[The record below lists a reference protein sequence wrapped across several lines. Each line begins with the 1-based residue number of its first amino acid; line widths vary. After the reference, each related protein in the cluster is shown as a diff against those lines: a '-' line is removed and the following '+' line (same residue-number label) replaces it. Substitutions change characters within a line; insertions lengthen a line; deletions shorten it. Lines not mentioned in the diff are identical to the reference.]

1 MKKTYVSPEL
11 EEISV
16 QSSDIL
22 LASSEEDNDTIINV
36 FELYE

>member
-1 MKKTYVSPEL
+1 MKKNYITPEL
-11 EEISV
+11 QEISV

-22 LASSEEDNDTIINV
+22 LASGEEDNDTIINV